1 MDYKKGDVVK
11 IGGEK
16 IVKIINLPGA
26 FMSNGSYEVIQWV
39 DNGLGEIGKPFWV
52 KPEKIMYPIK
62 KEMLDDINHYFEVI
76 WDEDGL
82 NLIPKD
88 FSSINIESDR
98 DDFNRIKFTFEEGR
112 KHKTVN
118 IHVGGVSINDKDK
131 ITTRPKKKKKSKV
144 EKIINVLKEKE
155 DEV

>member
-1 MDYKKGDVVK
+1 MSF
-11 IGGEK
+11 
-16 IVKIINLPGA
+16 NL
-26 FMSNGSYEVIQWV
+26 EVT
-39 DNGLGEIGKPFWV
+39 
-52 KPEKIMYPIK
+52 
-62 KEMLDDINHYFEVI
+62 LDSI
-76 WDEDGL
+76 
-82 NLIPKD
+82 LIL
-88 FSSINIESDR
+88 
-98 DDFNRIKFTFEEGR
+98 IKFTFEEGR

>member
-1 MDYKKGDVVK
+1 MDYKKGGIVK
-11 IGGEK
+11 ISDDRL
-16 IVKIINLPGA
+16 VKIINLPGS
-26 FMSNGSYEVIQWV
+26 FMSNGSYEVVEWI
-39 DNGLGEIGKPFWV
+39 DNGVGEIGKPFWV

-82 NLIPKD
+82 NLIPKN
-88 FSSINIESDR
+88 FSLIDIESDR
-98 DDFNRIKFTFEEGR
+98 EDFNRIKFTFEEGR

-118 IHVGGVSINDKDK
+118 IHVGGVSISDKDK
-131 ITTRPKKKKKSKV
+131 ITTRPKKKKSKV